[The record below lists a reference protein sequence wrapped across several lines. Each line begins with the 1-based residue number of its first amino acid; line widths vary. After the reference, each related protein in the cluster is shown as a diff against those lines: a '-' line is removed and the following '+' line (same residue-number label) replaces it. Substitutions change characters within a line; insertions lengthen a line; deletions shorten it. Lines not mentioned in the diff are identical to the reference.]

1 MSSPHSLASRSFVA
15 SLAAACLASFSQAGE
30 PAKNPGSVTQ
40 APVEDPLGFSFGG
53 ILYPHLHAHGVF
65 GESSGDPESLAA
77 GHHDPNNN
85 GFTLQGL
92 EVGLSG
98 RFTDWLET
106 FGAFHLA
113 YNEPNDEWEHGF
125 EEWFAKVKNLPGGF
139 ELRGGKFLN
148 RFGLQNAVHLH
159 GWDWAD
165 QYLVNGRFL
174 GDHHLASIGGE
185 VSWMLPVPWTS
196 SLGVSVGVMDDES
209 HDHDHEH
216 GEHAEETLYEGE
228 GALFDDLLTTVHWTN
243 QFNLNDFHQ
252 FLAGASAAW
261 GDNTWG
267 RQSAVYGIHFEYQ
280 WRENGLEAGGSYFRW
295 RNEVMLR
302 RFGAVSGHL
311 PGEEHDH
318 EEHEEHEHEEHAHA
332 EDHHEDEHGHEEHHE
347 EEEHHH
353 EDEAVRRATLT
364 EAGFYTDLR
373 YGWESGLEVGLR
385 GEWVEGIGD
394 AGLDERFRVSPGVT
408 YYFKGKRNFL
418 VRLQYNYDHSSD
430 WGDEHSVW
438 AQVGFNFGG
447 PEVR

>member
-1 MSSPHSLASRSFVA
+1 MTSQRPLLSHSFLG
-15 SLAAACLASFSQAGE
+15 SLAAVCLASISYGGE
-30 PAKNPGSVTQ
+30 AAKAQSAAAPAPS
-40 APVEDPLGFSFGG
+40 EDLLGFSFGG
-53 ILYPHLHAHGVF
+53 ILYPHFHAHGAF
-65 GESSGDPESLAA
+65 GESSGEPGSLAV
-77 GHHDPNNN
+77 GHHDPNHN

-106 FGAFHLA
+106 FGAYHLA
-113 YNEPNDEWEHGF
+113 YNEPADEWEHGF
-125 EEWFAKVKNLPGGF
+125 EEWFAKVKNIPGGF

-185 VSWMLPVPWTS
+185 VSWMVPLPWTS
-196 SLGVSVGVMDDES
+196 SLGVSVGVMDDEE
-209 HDHDHEH
+209 HDHDHQGHSEH
-216 GEHAEETLYEGE
+216 NEEALYDAE
-228 GALFDDLLTTVHWTN
+228 GAMFDDVLTTVHWTN

-252 FLAGASAAW
+252 FRAGASGAW
-261 GDNTWG
+261 GDNVWG
-267 RQSAVYGIHFEYQ
+267 RSTSVYGIHFEYQ
-280 WRENGLEAGGSYFRW
+280 WRENGFEAGGSYFRW

-302 RFGAVSGHL
+302 RFGAISGHL
-311 PGEEHDH
+311 HGEEHQH
-318 EEHEEHEHEEHAHA
+318 EEEEHHDEHEEHA
-332 EDHHEDEHGHEEHHE
+332 DE
-347 EEEHHH
+347 HH

-385 GEWVEGIGD
+385 GEWLEGIGN
-394 AGLDERFRVSPGVT
+394 AGLDERYRISPGVT
-408 YYFKGKRNFL
+408 YYFKGKRNL
-418 VRLQYNYDHSSD
+418 LLRVQYNYDHSNHH
-430 WGDEHSVW
+430 GEEHSVW